1 MTWEDKVQLCS
12 LSNNGQEQEMIEHFK
27 QHIDDIDPQAMDM
40 FITAVNIDDNIRN
53 KLSDIEDFVMQY
65 ESSKLDFRT
74 GLRLEY
80 IKRLLKEKV
89 TSSDRT
95 IVPDFDPDII

>member
-12 LSNNGQEQEMIEHFK
+12 LSNNGKEQEMIEHFK

-40 FITAVNIDDNIRN
+40 FITAVNIDDNIAN
-53 KLSDIEDFVMQY
+53 KLSDIKDFVMQY

-89 TSSDRT
+89 TSYDRN